1 MTASLSTMQRFNTLL
16 KQPELNE
23 LNQRTREA
31 QASQKIWAEIAPDG
45 LAMHSHISSIKNKQF
60 TVYANNN
67 AVAAKI
73 KLLIPSLLIKLE
85 KHGYEVTA
93 IRIKVQAKSNPLPT
107 PKPTKSLSAEAVS
120 QLQKLESQLV
130 GTSLGDSV
138 SKLLKNAR
146 K

>member
-45 LAMHSHISSIKNKQF
+45 LAMHSHISRIKNKQF

-85 KHGYEVTA
+85 KQGYEVTA
-93 IRIKVQAKSNPLPT
+93 IRIKVQAKSNPSPT